1 MEVFIRNKESDVWRR
16 AERAV
21 NDLSLAIKYYRPVLE
36 CGRITMKVTVRPP
49 KKASIKIGQWA
60 GLLSKPKTTF
70 KTIRMNCAK
79 RNKSR

>member
-1 MEVFIRNKESDVWRR
+1 MEVFIRDKESDVWQRSVR
-16 AERAV
+16 V
-21 NDLSLAIKYYRPVLE
+21 MNDLALAIEYHRPVLE

-49 KKASIKIGQWA
+49 KKAGVKIGQWA

-70 KTIRMNCAK
+70 KTIRRYCAK